1 MTGGGA
7 HWNDETQSW
16 QAGPPRPA
24 APPPRPPFA
33 PGPADGG
40 WTDGPPPADTG
51 SPSGSAGPPPAAPR
65 TTPRPTTPRRT
76 AALAAGGVVAVL
88 AAGFGGW
95 LLWGHGGDAPVT
107 ARPPV
112 AVAPVTPSGDGTSPA
127 VGGRTGSAAPS
138 SPGGSAD
145 PSATGVPDGYQLVHD
160 DKGFTTAVPT
170 GWRRSV
176 RKDGVFYTA
185 PDDHGLVQIF
195 EVTEPAITPRQ
206 ALAQASAS
214 LSGSPGYAQV
224 SLGPLGYPAPDAYQ
238 LVYAYDS
245 DRLGRRVQVADC
257 AFTAADGRQFALL
270 VLGPATDWPQQV
282 ETQRIALT
290 SFAPTG

>member
-16 QAGPPRPA
+16 EAGPPRPA
-24 APPPRPPFA
+24 RPGAPPPRPPFA
-33 PGPADGG
+33 PGAAGG
-40 WTDGPPPADTG
+40 GRTDGPPPADTG
-51 SPSGSAGPPPAAPR
+51 FPPGAAGPPAAA
-65 TTPRPTTPRRT
+65 RPTTPRRT
-76 AALAAGGVVAVL
+76 AALAAGGAVAVL

-95 LLWGHGGDAPVT
+95 LLWGHGGAAPVV

-112 AVAPVTPSGDGTSPA
+112 ASAPAAPSGDGTSPG
-127 VGGRTGSAAPS
+127 VSSPTGSAAPS
-138 SPGGSAD
+138 YPDGSAD

-170 GWRRSV
+170 GWQRSV

-195 EVTEPAITPRQ
+195 EITEPAITPRQ
-206 ALAQASAS
+206 ALSQASAS
-214 LSGSPGYAQV
+214 LSGSPGYAQI
-224 SLGPLGYPAPDAYQ
+224 SLEPLGHPAPDAYQ

-270 VLGPATDWPQQV
+270 VLGPATEWPQQV
-282 ETQRIALT
+282 ETQRIALR